1 MKKKKNSKGSF
12 YNFIT
17 KDIKEFNKITL
28 SLFCIIF
35 LVIVGFISYKIT
47 DSYALFGDLLEGEK
61 TIEVEIA
68 IDKSISEVLISKSGT
83 GGLEEIIHEA
93 DSITEY
99 RYRGSNPDNYVTF
112 NDETWRIIGVFPTD
126 DGTGK
131 IENRVKIIRNESIG
145 NMYWNENG
153 VNNWSASTLN
163 TYLNNDYYNTLT
175 SSYSTMIGDATYY
188 LGGYNDMI
196 TIPSS
201 EEMYDYERN
210 GDSYIAKVAIMYASD
225 YGYGS
230 DSCDFCSTNNWL
242 FLGTSEWLMTP
253 NTESS
258 YNAMYV
264 TEEGGIDIYS
274 YVDGKQYAVRPVLY
288 LTSDVIVTGGDGT
301 STSPYIISK

>member
-163 TYLNNDYYNTLT
+163 TYLNNDYYNT
-175 SSYSTMIGDATYY
+175 
-188 LGGYNDMI
+188 
-196 TIPSS
+196 
-201 EEMYDYERN
+201 
-210 GDSYIAKVAIMYASD
+210 
-225 YGYGS
+225 
-230 DSCDFCSTNNWL
+230 
-242 FLGTSEWLMTP
+242 
-253 NTESS
+253 
-258 YNAMYV
+258 
-264 TEEGGIDIYS
+264 
-274 YVDGKQYAVRPVLY
+274 
-288 LTSDVIVTGGDGT
+288 
-301 STSPYIISK
+301 